1 MQLGFVGL
9 GKMGA
14 NMVQRLLKD
23 KHELIVFDLN
33 KESVKDSE
41 SKGASAAS
49 SLGEIV
55 KMLKPPRAIWIMV
68 PVGAPVQRTIDTL
81 FPQLSEGDILI
92 DGGNSFYKDSVR
104 RANQLKEKGI
114 HYVDVGTSGGVWGLK
129 EGFCMMIGAEE
140 NIFHHLEPLFKSLAP
155 EAGYALVGSN
165 GAGHLTKMV
174 HNGIEYGLM
183 EAYAEGFEIL
193 AASDYELN
201 LHQIAELWNHGG
213 VVRSWLLELIE
224 GMFEKN
230 PRLQNIRDY
239 VEDSG
244 MGRWTVL
251 EAMEKDVPA
260 PAITLSLQT
269 RFRSRQEESFSAK
282 VLAALRHEFGGHA
295 VKTK

>member
-1 MQLGFVGL
+1 MQIGFIGL

-14 NMVQRLLKD
+14 NMVERLLRD
-23 KHELIVFDLN
+23 KHEVVVFDVN
-33 KESVKDSE
+33 NITVQESK
-41 SKGASAAS
+41 SKGATGAM
-49 SLGEIV
+49 SLGEMV
-55 KMLKPPRAIWIMV
+55 KKLKPPRAIWMMV

-81 FPQLSEGDILI
+81 LPQLTEGDILI

-104 RANQLKEKGI
+104 RANQMKEKEI

-140 NIFHHLEPLFKSLAP
+140 DVFRRLEPLFKSLAP
-155 EAGYALVGSN
+155 ENGYARVGKS

-193 AASDYELN
+193 SASDYDLN
-201 LHQIAELWNHGG
+201 LYQIARVWNHGG

-224 GMFEKN
+224 GMFRIN
-230 PRLQNIRDY
+230 PRLENIRDY

-244 MGRWTVL
+244 MGRWSVL
-251 EAMEKDVPA
+251 EAVEKNIPA
-260 PAITLSLQT
+260 PVITLSLQT
-269 RFRSRQEESFSAK
+269 RFRSRQEESFAGK
-282 VLAALRHEFGGHA
+282 VLAALRHEFGGHS